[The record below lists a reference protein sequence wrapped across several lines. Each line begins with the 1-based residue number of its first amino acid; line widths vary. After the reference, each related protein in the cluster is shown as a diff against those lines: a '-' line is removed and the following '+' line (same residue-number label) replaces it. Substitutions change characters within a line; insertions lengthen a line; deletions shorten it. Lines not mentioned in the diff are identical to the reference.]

1 MRVDDVVAEMKPEHF
16 TSGRVPSRTTVS
28 DRLAGIG
35 IKDDFIQ
42 ALADICSQDVRGRE
56 RLMQQVEALGDG
68 TPFPRPA
75 VSSPRGTVEAIA
87 AELVLVQKR
96 SLDVSDRLTRAMER
110 ATELERERNSANHM
124 VLLLL
129 TMVDALQRDI
139 AMLARERDRLQASA
153 GVQSL
158 DDVEARLL
166 RSADQRTIAESE
178 LNWAKE
184 ERGRADLLA
193 EEAADQVRALTEELE
208 RLRGQV
214 QASEIDPIPEA
225 RPELLGDGLGS
236 NSWDIDEALAK
247 AERHL
252 EDRADRLDRIAAEMD
267 RDNLSD
273 NPLTGTFAPDNRAPE
288 PAGSAG
294 SAGSAASP
302 PFLEPAGEPAGGS
315 ALQEALRNLAFASIS
330 SGPATFVEAITDL
343 REKGSD
349 GAADGIIGIVGRE
362 AAPAVIPA
370 LVTSLLS
377 EGREGD
383 CMRLLAAVGEQR
395 EPLALVLEAL
405 HRHGLTDAAFE
416 VLDAVGRG
424 RPPAMVG
431 PVLMDLDRAGRARVI
446 AAAGTGRRSD
456 ELRLLKEELDKA
468 GWTSEGDV
476 LHDEYLYRRRRDS
489 TPTADA
495 SVLIGNSGAAVSS
508 SREQSPPPPAYGL
521 PLSTRVRATGG
532 RPRGN
537 RSGNHLRVHEVCES
551 NIQIHLIARILNF
564 PFDYTTSLVMDLL
577 HDNALRVV
585 TVSD

>member
-56 RLMQQVEALGDG
+56 RLMQQVEALEDG

-214 QASEIDPIPEA
+214 QASEIAPIPEA

-288 PAGSAG
+288 PAG

-424 RPPAMVG
+424 RPSAMVG

-446 AAAGTGRRSD
+446 AAARTGRPSD

-551 NIQIHLIARILNF
+551 NIQIHLIAKILNF

>member
-56 RLMQQVEALGDG
+56 RLMQQVGALGDG
-68 TPFPRPA
+68 TSSPRPA
-75 VSSPRGTVEAIA
+75 VSAPQGTVEAIA

-139 AMLARERDRLQASA
+139 AVLARERDRLQASA

-225 RPELLGDGLGS
+225 RPELLRDALGS

-273 NPLTGTFAPDNRAPE
+273 NPLTGAFVSDNRAAE
-288 PAGSAG
+288 PAGSA
-294 SAGSAASP
+294 APP

-315 ALQEALRNLAFASIS
+315 ALQEALRNLALASIS

-343 REKGSD
+343 REQGSD
-349 GAADGIIGIVGRE
+349 GAADGIIRIVGRE

-383 CMRLLAAVGEQR
+383 CMGLLAAVGEQR
-395 EPLALVLEAL
+395 ESLALVLEAL

-416 VLDAVGRG
+416 VLGAVGRG
-424 RPPAMVG
+424 RPPAMVI
-431 PVLMDLDRAGRARVI
+431 PVLMDLDRAERVRVI
-446 AAAGTGRRSD
+446 AAARMGRPSD

-468 GWTSEGDV
+468 GWISEGDA

-489 TPTADA
+489 TPTVDA
-495 SVLIGNSGAAVSS
+495 SVLTENSGAAVSS
-508 SREQSPPPPAYGL
+508 SREQGQPPPAYGL

-537 RSGNHLRVHEVCES
+537 RSGNHSRVHKVCES
-551 NIQIHLIARILNF
+551 TIQIHRIAKILNL

-577 HDNALRVV
+577 NDNALRVV